1 MKRGDIGLLSI
12 GLQREFSPIT
22 GIHSRE
28 TIEVGNL
35 MKILAR
41 EKKVQG
47 FIDFIQPG
55 DILYWKDL
63 DVIEFAWFEVKF
75 VEIADIEGR
84 KLKVQEIHS
93 FGQPTRVISAYEY
106 LSGSL
111 LTKSEYE
118 NQVI

>member
-1 MKRGDIGLLSI
+1 MKKGDIGLLSV
-12 GLQREFSPIT
+12 GLKRVFSPII

-28 TIEVGNL
+28 IIEVENL
-35 MKILAR
+35 VKILAS

-47 FIDFIQPG
+47 FIDSLRPG
-55 DILYWKDL
+55 DIIYWKDL
-63 DVIEFAWFEVKF
+63 DVIEFAWFEVEF

-93 FGQPTRVISAYEY
+93 FGKPTIIINAYEY

-111 LTKSEYE
+111 LTKEEFE
-118 NQVI
+118 NQVM